1 MIFAAPIPPILISM
15 SDPKGF
21 TNRAPHQNPVRGVDP
36 GFVTAA
42 KPQGLVTA
50 AATEKPSPNLV
61 KRPRFL
67 PPIGSRGYHLLL
79 ATVAI
84 FILGPLGGITA
95 AFMNFSIG
103 FFVGGQVLAGILGSA
118 VTFGYGPDGKHGA
131 NYIQTMA
138 ASVAGMCGMAVL
150 AQAMVWLGLPQPPAW
165 ELVLYYLCI
174 GMFGVGV
181 GMLYTPILV
190 DRMELLFP
198 SGFAVANILRA
209 LSDKQLLK
217 RSITKLASGMA
228 AGYVVGVSSLNLS
241 WFTSFGLSASGVA
254 VLEKAGISASTLGAG
269 MIVGAR
275 IAIPALVVG
284 LIGLWQTPHLIAMG
298 WLRPGDP
305 FRKIGFIISLGT
317 ILGAAIIDIILILIK
332 AVRRFIDKNAEAAV
346 AQEDWKRV
354 NQVGL
359 IVWILFWGI
368 GIVVV
373 GSQVLHQPWYFLS
386 IAVLL
391 SFLFVLVNG
400 ISLGISD
407 WNPISSAFVLSVF
420 LMAALGLRDPGV
432 GLLAASIVF
441 IACAEGGD
449 MQQDRS
455 TGWRLG
461 TNRVMQFR
469 YQVIGITM
477 GAILAVVLAKLFMS
491 AYPILTQD
499 QFSNPHL
506 PGAEKWQSAMTYK
519 FVGALRGITAAQP
532 QVMAALQFGIALGLV
547 IEILRKLIKSRPQYK
562 QFVADSRTGKVTDF
576 LLDAVFLSS
585 PYASSFGGFVELP
598 SVLWWTA
605 GGVISSLYNGL
616 TSRLSARRMKSKN
629 EDDILGVPAG
639 AATTAA
645 EGLPSDMS
653 TTSLVGGG
661 LIAGDSLAALTV
673 GIYGLLHTVL

>member
-1 MIFAAPIPPILISM
+1 M
-15 SDPKGF
+15 SDPI
-21 TNRAPHQNPVRGVDP
+21 TAPTV
-36 GFVTAA
+36 
-42 KPQGLVTA
+42 
-50 AATEKPSPNLV
+50 EKPSTKLSKP
-61 KRPRFL
+61 PRFL
-67 PPIGSRGYHLLL
+67 PRIGSRGYYLLL
-79 ATVAI
+79 AIVAI
-84 FILGPLGGITA
+84 LILGPLGGISA

-118 VTFGYGPDGKHGA
+118 VTLGYGPDGKHGA

-150 AQAMVWLGLPQPPAW
+150 AQALIWLGLPEPPAW
-165 ELVLYYLCI
+165 QLVLYFMCI

-181 GMLYTPILV
+181 GMLYTPLLV
-190 DRMELLFP
+190 DRMQLLFP

-209 LSDKQLLK
+209 LSDRELLK
-217 RSITKLASGMA
+217 RSITKLGGGMA
-228 AGYVVGVSSLNLS
+228 AGYLVGVSSLNLS
-241 WFTSFGLSASGVA
+241 FFTRFGLSSSAVG

-275 IAIPALVVG
+275 IAIPALVVA
-284 LIGLWQTPHLIAMG
+284 LIGIWQTPNLVAMG
-298 WLRPGDP
+298 WLGPHDP

-317 ILGAAIIDIILILIK
+317 ILGAAIIDIILILIQ
-332 AVRRFIDKNAEAAV
+332 AVRRFIEKSTEAV

-359 IVWILFWGI
+359 IVWVLFWGTA
-368 GIVVV
+368 IVLV
-373 GSQVLHQPWYFLS
+373 GSQVLHQPWFFLA

-432 GLLAASIVF
+432 GLLAASIVL
-441 IACAEGGD
+441 IACSEGGD

-461 TNRVMQFR
+461 TNRVIQFR
-469 YQVIGITM
+469 YQVIGIAM
-477 GAILAVVLAKLFMS
+477 GAVLAVVLAKLFMS

-499 QFSNPHL
+499 QYSNPHL

-519 FVGALRGITAAQP
+519 FVGALKGITTSQP
-532 QVMAALQFGIALGLV
+532 QVITALQLGILLGLL
-547 IEILRKLIKSRPQYK
+547 IQICRKLIKSSARYK
-562 QFVADSRTGKVTDF
+562 QFVARSRSGKVTDF

-598 SVLWWTA
+598 TVLWWTA

-616 TSRLSARRMKSKN
+616 TANLAARRSKAAQKKLSAGS
-629 EDDILGVPAG
+629 EDDILGVPA
-639 AATTAA
+639 ACATTAA
-645 EGLPSDMS
+645 QGLPSDMS

-661 LIAGDSLAALTV
+661 LIAGDSLAALSV

>member
-1 MIFAAPIPPILISM
+1 M
-15 SDPKGF
+15 SDPI
-21 TNRAPHQNPVRGVDP
+21 TAP
-36 GFVTAA
+36 AA
-42 KPQGLVTA
+42 
-50 AATEKPSPNLV
+50 EKPSPDV
-61 KRPRFL
+61 VRHPRFL
-67 PPIGSRGYHLLL
+67 PPIGSRGYYLLL
-79 ATVAI
+79 AAVAML
-84 FILGPLGGITA
+84 ILGPLGGITA

-118 VTFGYGPDGKHGA
+118 VTFGYGPDGKHGS

-138 ASVAGMCGMAVL
+138 ASVAGMCGLGVL

-165 ELVLYYLCI
+165 ELVLYFLCI

-181 GMLYTPILV
+181 GMLYTPILI
-190 DRMELLFP
+190 DRMELKFP

-209 LSDKQLLK
+209 LSDKELLK
-217 RSITKLASGMA
+217 RSIAKLASGMA
-228 AGYVVGVSSLNLS
+228 AGYAIGVSSLNIS
-241 WFTSFGLSASGVA
+241 WFTRFGLSASGVTM
-254 VLEKAGISASTLGAG
+254 LEKAGISASTLGAG

-275 IAIPALVVG
+275 IAIPALVVALLG
-284 LIGLWQTPHLIAMG
+284 VWFTPYLISIG
-298 WLRPGDP
+298 WLHPGDP

-317 ILGAAIIDIILILIK
+317 ILGAAIIDIILILIQ
-332 AVRRFIDKNAEAAV
+332 AVRQFIEKSAA
-346 AQEDWKRV
+346 AAPQEDWKRV

-359 IVWILFWGI
+359 LVWILFWGI
-368 GIVVV
+368 GIVVF
-373 GSQVLHQPWYFLS
+373 GSQVLHQPWLFLA

-391 SFLFVLVNG
+391 SFVFVLVNG

-420 LMAALGLRDPGV
+420 LMATLGLRDPGV

-477 GAILAVVLAKLFMS
+477 GAVLAVVLAKLFMS

-499 QFSNPHL
+499 QFANPHL

-532 QVMAALQFGIALGLV
+532 QVMAALLLGIALGLA
-547 IEILRKLIKSRPQYK
+547 IEILRKLIKSRAQYK
-562 QFVADSRTGKVTDF
+562 QWVAGSRAGKVTDF

-598 SVLWWTA
+598 PVLWWTA

-616 TSRLSARRMKSKN
+616 TSFLSARRSAALRDSQALDSSN
-629 EDDILGVPAG
+629 DILGRPAG

-645 EGLPSDMS
+645 QGLPSDMS

-673 GIYGLLHTVL
+673 GIWGLLHTVL

>member
-1 MIFAAPIPPILISM
+1 M
-15 SDPKGF
+15 SDSI
-21 TNRAPHQNPVRGVDP
+21 TAPTD
-36 GFVTAA
+36 
-42 KPQGLVTA
+42 
-50 AATEKPSPNLV
+50 EKPSTNLV
-61 KRPRFL
+61 RRPRFL
-67 PPIGSRGYHLLL
+67 PPIGSRGYLLL
-79 ATVAI
+79 LGAVAI
-84 FILGPLGGITA
+84 LILGPLGGITA
-95 AFMNFSIG
+95 AFMNFSVG

-118 VTFGYGPDGKHGA
+118 VTFGYGSEGKHGG
-131 NYIQTMA
+131 NYCQTMA

-150 AQAMVWLGLPQPPAW
+150 ARGMVWLGLPQSPAW
-165 ELVLYYLCI
+165 ELVLYFLCI

-181 GMLYTPILV
+181 GMLYTTILV

-209 LSDKQLLK
+209 LSDRELLK
-217 RSITKLASGMA
+217 RSIAKLASGMA
-228 AGYVVGVSSLNLS
+228 AGYVIGVSSLNIS
-241 WFTSFGLSASGVA
+241 WFTRFVLSSGGA
-254 VLEKAGISASTLGAG
+254 AILEKASISASTLGAG

-275 IAIPALVVG
+275 IAIPALVVA
-284 LIGLWQTPHLIAMG
+284 LIGIWQTPHLISMG
-298 WLRPGDP
+298 WLHPNDP
-305 FRKIGFIISLGT
+305 FRKIGFIISLGS
-317 ILGAAIIDIILILIK
+317 ILGAAIIDIILILIQ
-332 AVRRFIDKNAEAAV
+332 AVRRFIEKSAEAA
-346 AQEDWKRV
+346 APQEDWKRV

-359 IVWILFWGI
+359 IVWVLFWGT

-373 GSQVLHQPWYFLS
+373 GSQVLHQPWFFLA

-407 WNPISSAFVLSVF
+407 WNPISSAFVLGVF

-432 GLLAASIVF
+432 GLLAASILL
-441 IACAEGGD
+441 IACSEGGD

-477 GAILAVVLAKLFMS
+477 GAVLCVVFAKLFMN

-499 QFSNPHL
+499 QFINPHL

-519 FVGALRGITAAQP
+519 FVGALKGIMTAQP
-532 QVMAALQFGIALGLV
+532 QVMAALQFGIAVGLV
-547 IEILRKLIKSRPQYK
+547 IGILRKLIKTRPQYK
-562 QFVADSRTGKVTDF
+562 QFVAGSRTGKVTDF

-598 SVLWWTA
+598 TVLWWTA
-605 GGVISSLYNGL
+605 GGVVASSYNGL
-616 TSRLSARRMKSKN
+616 TSALSTRRAKSKN
-629 EDDILGVPAG
+629 ADESMGLPAEC
-639 AATTAA
+639 ATSAA

-661 LIAGDSLAALTV
+661 LIAGDSLAALSV
-673 GIYGLLHTVL
+673 GIYGLLHTML